1 MRSAHSKLHTG
12 GRSVPEKRRGYID
25 WMADNL
31 ERRRGLV
38 FPRRRKASKTHF
50 MGCFPQLN
58 QAPRVSRASTGDIRK
73 DLRLAKQAVLVH
85 HQACFGIPSL
95 DTWSLPFSPLG
106 TSAF

>member
-1 MRSAHSKLHTG
+1 
-12 GRSVPEKRRGYID
+12 
-25 WMADNL
+25 MADNL

-73 DLRLAKQAVLVH
+73 DLRLAKTP
-85 HQACFGIPSL
+85 I
-95 DTWSLPFSPLG
+95 
-106 TSAF
+106 